1 MFYSRTGDAGELH
14 EGRSRP
20 ALRTYHEHDDKV
32 HAHIL
37 IARYAHRTTMA
48 RGPALLLDTRHFSRS
63 SHSTIPIKHPTN
75 HFHHLHFPG
84 PSNVQGGL
92 SFRQPYN
99 RAGERFSRFSRR
111 GSSAESSEVCIL
123 DHRLLSAHAMRLPC
137 AKTAALT
144 RHSTSRRHA
153 ASRTPRPPCCAY
165 PNWKG
170 SSGPWKKA
178 LSSAFSL
185 GYHLTSRFSKSA
197 K

>member
-1 MFYSRTGDAGELH
+1 M
-14 EGRSRP
+14 SRP

-99 RAGERFSRFSRR
+99 RAGERISRFSRR

-123 DHRLLSAHAMRLPC
+123 DHRLLSAHAMRLPRLLPSHFTVPPD
-137 AKTAALT
+137 ATQQAGLQGP
-144 RHSTSRRHA
+144 HA
-153 ASRTPRPPCCAY
+153 ARTQTGRAAPALGRRP
-165 PNWKG
+165 
-170 SSGPWKKA
+170 
-178 LSSAFSL
+178 
-185 GYHLTSRFSKSA
+185 
-197 K
+197 